1 MSKCRFLYNNLITA
15 ASMISVSSL
24 RNGLVTSALKNGS
37 GSATLT
43 PSGNFSGSEDL
54 EYIVEIDS
62 IAGGAEVGQATF
74 KWSDGGGMWD
84 ATGVTTSATNI
95 LLNNGVYIKHT
106 TGVGA
111 DFVVGD
117 KWYFKAINLFNAERV
132 IAWDRDSSLR
142 TKELESPNTFTIT
155 FTAEQVVDALGL
167 YDHNLTAAATI
178 ALWGDDA
185 ATFDSDGGAAQVI
198 EAVTW
203 AADKIFRYLT
213 TADRTKKY
221 WQVRIADP
229 TNPDGYIDIG
239 ELFLGTYFEPTD
251 NFSYGTG
258 VRDIKSIISRQK
270 TTYGKSKKRFYNL
283 QKQFSYDLNYIT
295 DIADFVTMLE
305 ALGDKDTGI
314 MQPLYF
320 NEDSAIPANTWMVEL
335 EELPYAL
342 THNTARSTQ
351 LIMTEVLRSV

>member
-1 MSKCRFLYNNLITA
+1 MAKCRFLYNNLITA
-15 ASMISVSSL
+15 ASMVSVSSL

-74 KWSDGGGMWD
+74 KWSDGSGTWD
-84 ATGVTTSATNI
+84 TTGVATSATNI

-106 TGVGA
+106 TGAGA

-132 IAWDRDSSLR
+132 IDWDRDSSYR
-142 TKELESPNTFTIT
+142 TTTLESPNTITIDLGS
-155 FTAEQVVDALGL
+155 AKEIKALIIF
-167 YDHNLTAAATI
+167 DHNFSSGVTLSLKGNASDA
-178 ALWGDDA
+178 WGA
-185 ATFDSDGGAAQVI
+185 PAFS
-198 EAVTW
+198 EAVSYS
-203 AADKIFRYLT
+203 ADKILHYLSSAQT
-213 TADRTKKY
+213 YRY
-221 WQVRIADP
+221 WQLQITD
-229 TNPDGYIDIG
+229 TSNPDTHIDIG

-270 TTYGKSKKRFYNL
+270 TAYGKSKRRFYNF
-283 QKQFSYDLNYIT
+283 QKLFSYDLNYIT

-305 ALGDKDTGI
+305 ALADKDSGI
-314 MQPLYF
+314 IQPLYF

-342 THNTARSTQ
+342 AHNTARTTQ